1 MPPLWLEEARGKLI
15 YFLFVCEH
23 FPGHCPPS
31 GDLPL
36 SIFRSGM
43 TRTRQSFFGR
53 IGQLLGGGAEI
64 DDETWDDIESLL
76 IQADMGVPT
85 TLAVMQD
92 VQARVRRQNIR
103 TAEKVQPVLKQAL
116 RALLK
121 DPPVMNI
128 SGRPLSIV
136 LIVGVNGSGKTTT
149 IGKLAHRLNNINN
162 RKVML
167 AAGDTFRAAAIEQ
180 LQMWGERTGVPV
192 IANKPGSDPAA
203 VVFDA
208 TAAANARGRDI
219 LLVDTAGR
227 LHTNA
232 NLMEE
237 LAKIRQVSQRVIPD
251 APHEVLLVLD
261 GTTGQNAL
269 TQAEKFREMVD
280 ITGVIVTKLDSTA
293 KGGMIFAINHDLGL
307 PIHYVGL
314 GEKMTDLVFFNP
326 DYFVDSLFDDSE

>member
-1 MPPLWLEEARGKLI
+1 MSN
-15 YFLFVCEH
+15 Y
-23 FPGHCPPS
+23 
-31 GDLPL
+31 
-36 SIFRSGM
+36 RSGM
-43 TRTRQSFFGR
+43 SKTRQGFFGR
-53 IGQLLGGGAEI
+53 ISQMLGGGGQIE
-64 DDETWDDIESLL
+64 DETWDDIEALL
-76 IQADMGVPT
+76 VQADLGVDT
-85 TLAVMQD
+85 TRAVLED
-92 VQARVRRQNIR
+92 TKARVRKHNVRNADQ
-103 TAEKVQPVLKQAL
+103 VQPHLKAAL
-116 RALLK
+116 RDMLTV
-121 DPPVMNI
+121 PPVLNV

-149 IGKLAHRLNNINN
+149 IGKLAHRLGRVNG

-180 LQMWGERTGVPV
+180 LQQWGQRADVPV

-203 VVFDA
+203 VVYDA
-208 TAAANARGRDI
+208 TSAAYARGRDVLI
-219 LLVDTAGR
+219 VDTAGR
-227 LHTNA
+227 LHTNY

-237 LAKIRQVSQRVIPD
+237 LAKIRQVSQKVIAD

-269 TQAEKFREMVD
+269 QQAQKFREMVN

-314 GEKMTDLVFFNP
+314 GEKMDDLVLFQPDFF
-326 DYFVDSLFDDSE
+326 VESLFDER